1 LLVLLPLI
9 IIPFYAYFFY
19 RPASLH
25 GANGAPLEDS
35 NSGGSCETSRENTE
49 KREEERIRVVDR
61 EEENEKSNKCMIL
74 EVSWPCTLVKV
85 TFKLIP
91 ARGR

>member
-1 LLVLLPLI
+1 MLIFSTGRLRSMERMERHLKTPTPAALVK
-9 IIPFYAYFFY
+9 
-19 RPASLH
+19 PA
-25 GANGAPLEDS
+25 EK
-35 NSGGSCETSRENTE
+35 TQK